1 MTCSIT
7 TYASSIHLGIP
18 HLFGC
23 RILHIS
29 VSLMCKP
36 SAKNSLTLC
45 TGGSHAG
52 VKSGHQD
59 YISITISYYYLAN
72 EKNKKIQ
79 QISCFTLRYD
89 TIMFCT
95 LCQNQ

>member
-1 MTCSIT
+1 MTCSIA

-36 SAKNSLTLC
+36 STKNSPTLC
-45 TGGSHAG
+45 IGGSHAG

-59 YISITISYYYLAN
+59 YISNTISYYYLAN
-72 EKNKKIQ
+72 KKIEEDSTNFLFHTK
-79 QISCFTLRYD
+79 I
-89 TIMFCT
+89 
-95 LCQNQ
+95 

>member
-36 SAKNSLTLC
+36 SAKNSPTLC
-45 TGGSHAG
+45 IGGSHAG

-72 EKNKKIQ
+72 KKKEEDSTNFLFHTKI
-79 QISCFTLRYD
+79 
-89 TIMFCT
+89 
-95 LCQNQ
+95 